1 MIIWIASYPKSG
13 NTLLRSILCSLIASE
28 NGVLDMKHLSLIP
41 NFSQKRFFENLTSE
55 RIDVKEVS
63 KHWIG
68 AQKRLLKNGKFK
80 LLKTHNANCSV
91 YNNLFTNT
99 ELTAGAIYIVRD
111 PRDVLCSAS
120 KHFDLSIEETK
131 DILFNKY
138 AQTIARKNI
147 DNEITTFLGS
157 WSDNYN
163 SWISLKK
170 NILLVKYEDLVLK
183 KKETTL
189 KIINFLNNFFPLIVS
204 EDRLNNCLEST
215 SFRGMSSVEK
225 QQGFQESVKAK
236 DGKRILFFNKGLV
249 GNWKDK
255 LNEETVKNIE
265 TEFKKE
271 MTQLGYI

>member
-1 MIIWIASYPKSG
+1 
-13 NTLLRSILCSLIASE
+13 
-28 NGVLDMKHLSLIP
+28 VKHLSLIP
-41 NFSQKRFFENLTSE
+41 NFSQKRFFENLTTE

-91 YNNLFTNT
+91 YNNFFTNKK
-99 ELTAGAIYIVRD
+99 LKAGEIYIVRD
-111 PRDVLCSAS
+111 HRDVLCSAS

-138 AQTIARKNI
+138 AKTIARKNI

-163 SWISLKK
+163 SWISFKK